1 MIVWSKKFVE
11 VATVDYSIICT
22 RATSYKL
29 GRREQDQ
36 FISLTIYYVIKAA
49 KADIF
54 HVNAAPLSLSV
65 VCCCRDEIMG
75 EWPVVLWEL
84 SVTPNPSI
92 HII

>member
-54 HVNAAPLSLSV
+54 GCESSPISRNVRSLVS
-65 VCCCRDEIMG
+65 
-75 EWPVVLWEL
+75 
-84 SVTPNPSI
+84 
-92 HII
+92 